1 MTLERNSVAD
11 IQFRLVYHRAQPGT
25 KLLPFPGMA
34 PVPVFLAPGTYLT
47 KTDFVSA
54 RYESKN
60 GNAFVRATLTPQARE
75 KLNNLGAQNAAAAAV
90 EDYVSLLLFVDGEP
104 ATSLTMIYEP
114 LPNYEMEIKDL
125 RTEQAQL
132 LATLLGNVRRF
143 IE

>member
-1 MTLERNSVAD
+1 
-11 IQFRLVYHRAQPGT
+11 
-25 KLLPFPGMA
+25 MA

-54 RYESKN
+54 RCESKN
-60 GNAFVRATLTPQARE
+60 GHAFVRAILTPQARE

-125 RTEQAQL
+125 PTEQAQL
-132 LATLLGNVRRF
+132 LATLLGGSVAL
-143 IE
+143 

>member
-1 MTLERNSVAD
+1 MARNLRLIESLWRYGIGGDLARFGCNLTRSVYLTLERNSVAD
-11 IQFRLVYHRAQPGT
+11 IQYRLVYHRAQPGT

-75 KLNNLGAQNAAAAAV
+75 KLNNLGAQNAA
-90 EDYVSLLLFVDGEP
+90 
-104 ATSLTMIYEP
+104 
-114 LPNYEMEIKDL
+114 
-125 RTEQAQL
+125 
-132 LATLLGNVRRF
+132 
-143 IE
+143 